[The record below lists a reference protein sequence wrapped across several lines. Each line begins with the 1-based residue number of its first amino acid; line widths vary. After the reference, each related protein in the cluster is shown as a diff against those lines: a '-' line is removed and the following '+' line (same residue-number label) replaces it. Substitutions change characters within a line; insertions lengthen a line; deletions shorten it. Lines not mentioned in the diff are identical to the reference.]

1 MGVLSILYTLAAVW
15 AGGYLI
21 HWLWKVFYNLYYH
34 PLARFPGPKLAAVS
48 NGPYCFWFL
57 SGRQPY
63 TLLDLHRKYGPV
75 VRTAPNEL
83 SFNTA
88 QSWKDIY
95 GFRHGHQAFLKS
107 DFYDGGSF
115 ADRVHSIV
123 SERDPTEHGIMR
135 RYLSHAFSDHSLTEQ
150 EPLIARTIDEF
161 VRQTGVK
168 GAKEFDLGKGFE
180 MMTFDIIGD
189 LAFGETFR
197 GVETFEP
204 HPWIS
209 ITLGALTQGSLVEVF
224 KRFPTAA
231 TVMKF
236 LYPGK
241 IRKLTEQTRQN
252 EQMAIDLVHR
262 RIQRATNRKDFLTRI
277 LEQRDPAQV
286 SDLQLAAHSSDFV
299 LAGSETTA
307 TTLSCIMYYLM
318 RNGTVLIQLQD
329 ECRTAFASYEEITA
343 SSTLQ
348 LKYLHAVILEGLRI
362 YPPLPL
368 ALPRIVPQGGDTV
381 DGHFLLQGTIVST
394 SPIASSLDPTNF
406 EQPFTFNPKRWLGK
420 NERDILEAN
429 GTVAIITGGS
439 SGIGYA
445 AAQVL
450 ASKGATVHILDRNS
464 PKDDDDESYRQNP
477 RLIVHKCD
485 VSKWDE
491 LRGVFDLIG
500 PVDFVFANAGVSEST
515 NYFADTWDATTGLL
529 EEPTYDVLDV
539 NLRAVLNVVK
549 LTWSSMKRHQ
559 IKGSI
564 VITTSATAYA
574 PEQSLPVYAG
584 GKLAL
589 VGLIRALRSVTIQDG
604 ITINGVAPAT
614 TITSLLPAH
623 LAAPILAQ
631 GLPVSSAHFVGLAL
645 AYSATATQPR
655 RVDVYGKETE
665 AQRYPTTTPQENE
678 ERWNGRVI
686 LTLGDRY
693 SELEEP
699 IADLRPFWFGRE
711 NLALTRLQQAATDF
725 R

>member
-1 MGVLSILYTLAAVW
+1 M
-15 AGGYLI
+15 
-21 HWLWKVFYNLYYH
+21 
-34 PLARFPGPKLAAVS
+34 
-48 NGPYCFWFL
+48 
-57 SGRQPY
+57 
-63 TLLDLHRKYGPV
+63 
-75 VRTAPNEL
+75 RTAPNEL

-197 GVETFEP
+197 GVETCKPTKTLYLLFGCDLTRATVEP

-381 DGHFLLQGTIVST
+381 DGHFLLQGVCRLFLGCSAMFHARTYADPRPQTIVST

-420 NERDILEAN
+420 NERDILEASQPFSL
-429 GTVAIITGGS
+429 GPRGCLG
-439 SGIGYA
+439 
-445 AAQVL
+445 
-450 ASKGATVHILDRNS
+450 
-464 PKDDDDESYRQNP
+464 RQ
-477 RLIVHKCD
+477 
-485 VSKWDE
+485 
-491 LRGVFDLIG
+491 
-500 PVDFVFANAGVSEST
+500 
-515 NYFADTWDATTGLL
+515 
-529 EEPTYDVLDV
+529 
-539 NLRAVLNVVK
+539 
-549 LTWSSMKRHQ
+549 
-559 IKGSI
+559 
-564 VITTSATAYA
+564 
-574 PEQSLPVYAG
+574 
-584 GKLAL
+584 
-589 VGLIRALRSVTIQDG
+589 
-604 ITINGVAPAT
+604 
-614 TITSLLPAH
+614 
-623 LAAPILAQ
+623 
-631 GLPVSSAHFVGLAL
+631 
-645 AYSATATQPR
+645 
-655 RVDVYGKETE
+655 
-665 AQRYPTTTPQENE
+665 
-678 ERWNGRVI
+678 
-686 LTLGDRY
+686 
-693 SELEEP
+693 
-699 IADLRPFWFGRE
+699 
-711 NLALTRLQQAATDF
+711 
-725 R
+725 